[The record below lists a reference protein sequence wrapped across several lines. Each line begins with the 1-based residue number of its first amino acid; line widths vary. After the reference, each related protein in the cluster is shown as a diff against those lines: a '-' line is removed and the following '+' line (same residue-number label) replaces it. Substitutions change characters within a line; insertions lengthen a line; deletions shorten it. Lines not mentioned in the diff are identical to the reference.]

1 MLLLSLKH
9 GAVVVEVA
17 ETQEAAVVAVVALQ
31 LSTFWQVLLAQ
42 QFQSLSGLVERVQR
56 YLATMALLVA
66 TLPLGL

>member
-1 MLLLSLKH
+1 LLKR
-9 GAVVVEVA
+9 GAAVVEVA

-42 QFQSLSGLVERVQR
+42 QFQSQSGLVERVQR
-56 YLATMALLVA
+56 YLAPVALLVA